1 MDICYWI
8 TIKEIHMTSDDFKKV
23 DILLEDSNYS
33 FVHSSMKNRI
43 DTSQPKNSSWVSV
56 DAELTTAYAIE
67 QKNIIDYRDAE
78 EMAAELKNY
87 INWMASPELMQLVR
101 EGTIQNLTF
110 RIGPI
115 SLSSTDLNWENGIDK
130 LVFDNTAKKSVE

>member
-1 MDICYWI
+1 MN
-8 TIKEIHMTSDDFKKV
+8 SDDFNKV
-23 DILLEDSNYS
+23 DILLEENNLS
-33 FVHSSMKNRI
+33 FVHTGTKNRI

-56 DAELTTAYAIE
+56 DAELATAYTVE
-67 QKNIIDYRDAE
+67 QKNIIDYRNAE
-78 EMAAELKNY
+78 EMAAELQSY
-87 INWMASPELMQLVR
+87 INWMVNPELMQLVR